1 MAFLCPGKSKAIQ
14 RNITGWP
21 CPLKYVS
28 ALLWNVRSVA
38 LWHTIMCLVAGTRL
52 KPLTRHLRTDSI
64 SVARKHWQFAE
75 LDEIP
80 GKLIFLVVV
89 GGIMHRKMLARRIRL
104 TGDTTCKR
112 EWVCLPI
119 ELTELGE
126 QTAWRYTQR
135 SILGEIGSKH
145 RSEMG
150 TGLPLCFKFWSHK

>member
-1 MAFLCPGKSKAIQ
+1 MGFLHPGKSKAIQ

-21 CPLKYVS
+21 CPLKYLS

-38 LWHTIMCLVAGTRL
+38 LWHKIMCSVAGTRL
-52 KPLTRHLRTDSI
+52 KPLTRQLRTDSI
-64 SVARKHWQFAE
+64 AVARKHWQFAE
-75 LDEIP
+75 LNEIP

-104 TGDTTCKR
+104 TVDTTCKR

-119 ELTELGE
+119 KSIELGE
-126 QTAWRYTQR
+126 QTVGRCTQR
-135 SILGEIGSKH
+135 STLGEIGSKH

-150 TGLPLCFKFWSHK
+150 TGLPLCFQF